1 MKIHVHEKTR
11 TFHLQNDKISYI
23 MTVLEGGYPGQL
35 YFGNGSTTGKN
46 IHGWWRGLC
55 APMRP

>member
-1 MKIHVHEKTR
+1 MKIYVHEKTR

-23 MTVLEGGYPGQL
+23 MTVLEGGYPA
-35 YFGNGSTTGKN
+35 TGKN